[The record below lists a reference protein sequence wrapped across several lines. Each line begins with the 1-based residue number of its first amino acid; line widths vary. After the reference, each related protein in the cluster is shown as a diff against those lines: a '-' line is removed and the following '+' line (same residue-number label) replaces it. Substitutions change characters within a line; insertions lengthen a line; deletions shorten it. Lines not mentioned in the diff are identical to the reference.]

1 MAWFAVQQNVFGG
14 KLRKLAEKIGCSEN
28 EAFGLLGRLWAW
40 GLDNA
45 TKEGKIE
52 SATEK
57 TLAAVLTSGI
67 DERYSPRIAV
77 DAMIEVGWIDLA
89 EDDNLYFHDW
99 DEWQGEWY
107 KALKR
112 RENDALR
119 KRISREMAA
128 KTAGLS
134 KTSDNPPDGP
144 TENPADAPKIEE
156 EVPPTMPAK
165 PKYDP
170 EFEVFWKA
178 YPRQVEKGNAYKK
191 YMTRRK
197 DGYSAEDLLTAAR
210 NYAAQCRRQ
219 GTQKEYIKHP
229 KTFLSDSLPFT
240 DFLPKREE
248 VIADGANPFAEYKEG

>member
-28 EAFGLLGRLWAW
+28 EAFGLLGRLWSW

-52 SATEK
+52 SATER

-67 DERYSPRIAV
+67 DERYSPNGAV
-77 DAMIEVGWIDLA
+77 EAMIEVGWIDQE
-89 EDDNLYFHDW
+89 EDGSLYFHDW

-112 RENDALR
+112 RENDARR
-119 KRISREMAA
+119 KRISRGAVTKATVLPE
-128 KTAGLS
+128 KPDSPQDSPT
-134 KTSDNPPDGP
+134 DNPTDTPKKEG
-144 TENPADAPKIEE
+144 EAP
-156 EVPPTMPAK
+156 PAK
-165 PKYDP
+165 PDKPRYEP

-191 YMTRRK
+191 YMARRK
-197 DGYSAEDLLTAAR
+197 DGYSAEDLLTAAK

-248 VIADGANPFAEYKEG
+248 EIADGSNPFAEYKEG